1 MSHDYINNGANC
13 TDEKSIEAALTAITD
28 GQIDPPDFDMNITR
42 YVFILRAQARLREP
56 YSAIT
61 FLLKKIYFGA
71 TKTFDRKKLI
81 LNEKSGIFRTPK
93 WTRFRKLQAAYRFCG
108 EKLCA
113 DFWHRIV
120 SLSYRRPRLGFMPS
134 HSEHNLLPILEV
146 SVLPLFYV
154 LPRICRGA
162 EFVPSTLISKSYNL

>member
-1 MSHDYINNGANC
+1 MFLSRGHKRVYENH
-13 TDEKSIEAALTAITD
+13 TPL
-28 GQIDPPDFDMNITR
+28 
-42 YVFILRAQARLREP
+42 L
-56 YSAIT
+56 

-134 HSEHNLLPILEV
+134 HSEHDLLPILGA
-146 SVLPLFYV
+146 SVLPLFFMYCRAFAEGRSLCPLLLSV
-154 LPRICRGA
+154 RVITYKTTFRLLLFIC
-162 EFVPSTLISKSYNL
+162 STV